1 MVTVIIGVGC
11 FVAGLMAHA
20 ALAQSKRP
28 TWTPDL
34 VQGKSAQA
42 AAAGYLV
49 TLHPSAFVPEMQIV
63 PRLEPNFP
71 R

>member
-1 MVTVIIGVGC
+1 MVRTLI
-11 FVAGLMAHA
+11 
-20 ALAQSKRP
+20 
-28 TWTPDL
+28 
-34 VQGKSAQA
+34 
-42 AAAGYLV
+42 